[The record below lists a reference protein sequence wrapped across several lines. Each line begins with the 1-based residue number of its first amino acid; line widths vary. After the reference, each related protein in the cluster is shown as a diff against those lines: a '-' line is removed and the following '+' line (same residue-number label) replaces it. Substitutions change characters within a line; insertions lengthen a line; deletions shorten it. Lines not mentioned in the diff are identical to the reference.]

1 MKRLNITPISDSAQF
16 KVKKGT
22 LQFLQDASKEALAAI
37 VYALMGGYDN
47 QRIYIIYGCVK
58 TGSGPGYQFSAG
70 AVFFQGEIYKVD
82 AESSVVETGGN
93 IAIFVPVTTQYT
105 TDADPVTFSDS
116 SIQNIHDI
124 RKFKIVAG
132 TSATSGFIDYFDEAR
147 PLILKQI
154 GVEKPNQIL
163 YAGVK
168 VIGTVSGSASYIDIS
183 FSDVGTADYYVM
195 GTIISNSTP
204 HASITWVVT
213 ARTAT
218 SLQVYLTQAS
228 GAVVN
233 DINFEYILFA
243 K

>member
-1 MKRLNITPISDSAQF
+1 MKTLDVTPISDSAQF
-16 KVKKGT
+16 KFKKGT
-22 LQFLQDASKEALAAI
+22 LKFLQDASKEALAAI
-37 VYALMGGYDN
+37 MHALIEQYDN
-47 QRIYIIYGCVK
+47 DAIYIIYGCVK
-58 TGSGPGYQFSAG
+58 TGSGPGYYYSAG
-70 AVFFQGEIYKVD
+70 AVFYQGEIYEVD
-82 AESSVVETGGN
+82 AATVVETNGN
-93 IAIFVPVTTQYT
+93 VAIFIPETTQYT
-105 TDADPVTFSDS
+105 TDADPVIFSDS

-124 RKFKIVAG
+124 RKLKIVAG
-132 TSATSGFIDYFDEAR
+132 FYTTPGFIDYYSEVR
-147 PLILKQI
+147 YLILKQI
-154 GVEKPNQIL
+154 GVEKPNPVL

-168 VIGTVSGSASYIDIS
+168 VIGTVSGSSSYVDIS
-183 FSDVGTADYYVM
+183 FSNIGTADYYVM

-213 ARTAT
+213 ARTST